1 MLKKIKITKWTI
13 MSFIVLN
20 NAFNIALPFMAL
32 SVMSKEIAKDL
43 DLSIVQIGILWGSAS
58 LLSIISSLLGGAVV
72 DKLGAR
78 KILIFSSLFVGFF
91 GVIRGFTWDFYSIVT
106 VTTILGLVSPL
117 IMLSNFK
124 VFQDWFTS
132 KELVFANGIMSTGM
146 ALGFLIGSQF
156 SATVLSPLLGGWRGV
171 LIAYSVVGF
180 LLALPWL
187 FILKENR
194 TAINTGEKSLS
205 LKSSMVKVIRLK
217 NVWLLGFALFGVNG
231 AINGLLGYLP
241 LYLRTIGWDVL
252 KASTTM
258 TLFHTVSMFFT
269 IPIVLYSSKWFSR
282 KHSTIIAGSTI
293 LVGIGLLAVLS
304 GPWIWL
310 AVILAGFSRDGFMAL
325 FFTQV
330 SETDG
335 VDASTV
341 GTATGLTM
349 MLNGIGSILA
359 PPIGNYFSA
368 ISFSAPF
375 GFWAALTFLGVLCLL
390 AVGHPTIQ
398 GNKVR
403 QSG

>member
-91 GVIRGFTWDFYSIVT
+91 GVSRGFTWDFYSIVT

-146 ALGFLIGSQF
+146 ALGFLLGSQF

-180 LLALPWL
+180 LLAFPWL
-187 FILKENR
+187 FILNENR
-194 TAINTGEKSLS
+194 TAINIGEKSLS

-390 AVGHPTIQ
+390 AVGHPAIQ
-398 GNKVR
+398 VNKVR
-403 QSG
+403 RSS

>member
-1 MLKKIKITKWTI
+1 

-91 GVIRGFTWDFYSIVT
+91 GVSRGFTWDFYSIVT

-180 LLALPWL
+180 LLAFPWL
-187 FILKENR
+187 FILNENR
-194 TAINTGEKSLS
+194 TAINIGEKSLS

-390 AVGHPTIQ
+390 AVGHPAIQ
-398 GNKVR
+398 VNKVR
-403 QSG
+403 RSS